1 MRGDPAQDSL
11 PGRSRQLPFRRVGP
25 PSRRVHICKQPC
37 AIAGPNERFTNRKVI
52 LTKELKGKGGEGD
65 VVDVAQG
72 FAVNYLIPNRLAIA
86 ATKGELKQLEQ
97 RRHNIAKRELAR
109 TTDANTLKEALDGKA
124 IKVLAK
130 VGEEGQLFGSVTS
143 AKVAEAIADQIG
155 CTIDRKQIE
164 LGKAIK
170 MVGEHKVTISIYRDI
185 KAVLTVNVVDEAAA
199 IEIVEEP
206 AAEEVVEAPEEIAA
220 EEETEE
226 VDE

>member
-1 MRGDPAQDSL
+1 M
-11 PGRSRQLPFRRVGP
+11 
-25 PSRRVHICKQPC
+25 
-37 AIAGPNERFTNRKVI
+37 KVI

-143 AKVAEAIADQIG
+143 TKVAEAIADQIG

-206 AAEEVVEAPEEIAA
+206 AAEEAAEAPEEIAA

-226 VDE
+226 VAE

>member
-1 MRGDPAQDSL
+1 M
-11 PGRSRQLPFRRVGP
+11 
-25 PSRRVHICKQPC
+25 
-37 AIAGPNERFTNRKVI
+37 KVI

-143 AKVAEAIADQIG
+143 AKVA
-155 CTIDRKQIE
+155 
-164 LGKAIK
+164 
-170 MVGEHKVTISIYRDI
+170 
-185 KAVLTVNVVDEAAA
+185 
-199 IEIVEEP
+199 
-206 AAEEVVEAPEEIAA
+206 
-220 EEETEE
+220 
-226 VDE
+226 